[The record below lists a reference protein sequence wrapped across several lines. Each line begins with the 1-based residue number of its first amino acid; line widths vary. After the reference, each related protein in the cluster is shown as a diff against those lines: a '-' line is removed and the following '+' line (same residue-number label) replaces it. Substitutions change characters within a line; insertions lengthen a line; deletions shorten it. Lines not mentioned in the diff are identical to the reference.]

1 MKWISTTLGPVF
13 ALNFALNF
21 LLGGCIPANNIPE
34 GDTTPPRVVQVQ
46 PASRIVAT
54 NEDLHIVFSEPLRKD
69 TINADYFAV
78 AETADV
84 SDSFISDIN
93 NPPLSRSHL
102 DIEVEGNSDGS
113 QINIHPL
120 QPWPANS
127 ELSLVI
133 SKSVADLGNN
143 PLVGFDGLAGA
154 FVFAFVTDDGAP
166 QIIDSSLPP
175 GDPAEISPN
184 LRSIDVEFNQ
194 AVYGLNRD
202 NLHLVATDD
211 GLADPQLISVE
222 LSEDRHIATLR
233 LADSDEAGCYTLC
246 PTSHYKLQL
255 EDSVSNASG
264 VMAQGFSQNIITLP
278 QPDLQ
283 SPLLRGVP
291 VAIASEDSADIRWE
305 TDEASSSVL
314 RFGDSAD
321 NLDRRIIGEPGLRCE
336 GLGQARHCAHRVVVD
351 GLDLGEGSGRT
362 YYFVIES
369 MDVFNNPPLL
379 VGPDTVMTR
388 RLPKLSINEVY
399 PNPPEGPNGE
409 SEKYYEFIEIFNF
422 SDSESYDLGGM
433 SLRKLDGSSSATL
446 GPAIA
451 DAATLLAP
459 GQYAV
464 VAARDVFDPAAQG
477 VPSATLLLTDANS
490 ARSTLLSGLDNSSA
504 ARKAIGLF
512 QGAADDDTAPM
523 ISSYGAPEAL
533 YDFTEGLS
541 AERLAPELPD
551 LDENWCLSQGAPTP
565 GRPNSVFGMSSCP
578 SQ

>member
-1 MKWISTTLGPVF
+1 MKWTSTALGILFTLTACV
-13 ALNFALNF
+13 
-21 LLGGCIPANNIPE
+21 PANNIPE
-34 GDTTPPRVVQVQ
+34 GDTTSPRVVQVQ

-54 NEDLHIVFSEPLRKD
+54 NAALHIVFSEPLRKD
-69 TINADYFAV
+69 TINSDYFAV
-78 AETADV
+78 AESADV
-84 SDSFISDIN
+84 GDSFISDIN

-102 DIEVEGNSDGS
+102 DIEVQSAAGDTQVSI
-113 QINIHPL
+113 QPL

-127 ELSLVI
+127 ELTLVI
-133 SKSVADLGNN
+133 SKSVADLANN
-143 PLVGFDGLAGA
+143 PLLGFDGLAGA

-166 QIIDSSLPP
+166 QIINSSLPP

-194 AVYGLNRD
+194 AVYGLTRD
-202 NLHLVATDD
+202 NLHLVATDS
-211 GLADPQLISVE
+211 GVADPQLVSVE
-222 LSEDRHIATLR
+222 LSEDRRIATLR
-233 LADSDEAGCYTLC
+233 MADSEELGCYTLC
-246 PTSHYKLQL
+246 PSSHYQLQM
-255 EDSVSNASG
+255 ENSVTNASG
-264 VMAQGFSQNIITLP
+264 VEAQVFSQNIITLP

-283 SPLLRGVP
+283 SPLLRGAP
-291 VAIASEDSADIRWE
+291 VAISSEDSADIRWE

-314 RFGDSAD
+314 RFGDSPD
-321 NLDRRIIGEPGLRCE
+321 LLDRRIIGEPGLRCE
-336 GLGQARHCAHRVVVD
+336 GLGQARHCAHRVTVD

-362 YYFVIES
+362 YYYVIES

-379 VGPDTVMTR
+379 VGPDSIMTR
-388 RLPKLSINEVY
+388 RLPKLAINEVY

-409 SEKYYEFIEIFNF
+409 PEKVYEFIEIINY
-422 SDSESYDLGGM
+422 SETDSYDLAGM
-433 SLRKLDGSSSATL
+433 SVRKLDGSTSATL
-446 GPAIA
+446 AAAISEA
-451 DAATLLAP
+451 PTLLGP

-490 ARSTLLSGLDNSSA
+490 ARSTLLSGLDNSA
-504 ARKAIGLF
+504 GARKAIGLF

-541 AERLAPELPD
+541 AERLSPELPD

-565 GRPNSVFGMSSCP
+565 GRPNTVLGLSACP
-578 SQ
+578 AQ